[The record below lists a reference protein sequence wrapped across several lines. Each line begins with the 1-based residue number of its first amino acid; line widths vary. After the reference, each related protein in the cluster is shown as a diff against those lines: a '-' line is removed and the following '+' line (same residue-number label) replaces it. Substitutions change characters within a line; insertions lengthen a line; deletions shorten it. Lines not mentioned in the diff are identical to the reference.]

1 MMFERTCSKW
11 WLLTYLGPAD
21 KDGRT
26 FFFNW
31 PISSHVSQ
39 CFVAFFG
46 PHSYL
51 RRLFWCHF
59 KSFKTTLTGG
69 VEFPVA
75 L

>member
-11 WLLTYLGPAD
+11 WLLTTWPGGQRWPYI
-21 KDGRT
+21 
-26 FFFNW
+26 FFQLA
-31 PISSHVSQ
+31 HVVPRIAMF
-39 CFVAFFG
+39 CGFFG
-46 PHSYL
+46 PQSYL